1 MPLPTRR
8 ARQIADTVAAA
19 CRGKLVVNLAGWAN
33 IRTWEYCVTNVL
45 LALAMFVCAALIDF
59 AYARQTIAITNGR
72 ALASAN
78 WRALSYSLGCFGW
91 LVAVKVGVWL
101 LPFEL
106 AGLYLG
112 ALIGVGKAGQRVQVA
127 VADVSSAPRP
137 FQGSPR
143 SAGSSTCRSR
153 RQLCGTAGISAVPWV
168 ALAVPEAVGTP
179 TSCRR
184 QESRR
189 SCSQRRP
196 QRRT

>member
-1 MPLPTRR
+1 M
-8 ARQIADTVAAA
+8 
-19 CRGKLVVNLAGWAN
+19 
-33 IRTWEYCVTNVL
+33 TNVL
-45 LALAMFVCAALIDF
+45 LALAMFMCAALIDF

-112 ALIGVGKAGQRVQVA
+112 ALIGVGKTTGQRVQGA

-143 SAGSSTCRSR
+143 SGDSRTCRSR
-153 RQLCGTAGISAVPWV
+153 CQLGGTASIPAVSWV
-168 ALAVPEAVGTP
+168 ALAVPEAAVAP
-179 TSCRR
+179 TSYRR

-189 SCSQRRP
+189 SCLQRRP